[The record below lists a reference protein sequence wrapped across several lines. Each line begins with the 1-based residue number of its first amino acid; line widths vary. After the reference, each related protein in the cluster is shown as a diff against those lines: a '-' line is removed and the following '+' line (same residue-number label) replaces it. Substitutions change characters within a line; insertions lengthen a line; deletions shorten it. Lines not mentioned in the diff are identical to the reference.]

1 MVYAPTLE
9 TDAILKD
16 WLLYVIPDAKVSEN
30 PVSRINPVG
39 DVASQATQRPPSA
52 VNPSLVT
59 RVLSGCKHFS
69 ADLAWC
75 QKHAVSVDDFLQH
88 HTGVREPN
96 VGVTDCHNR
105 QLRLQTESQ
114 TSSLS
119 SDDARTS
126 RELPEQSMNRLC
138 ISSPHFHS
146 TCGSIFQPVKLF
158 RRKDSDETLPAPAFC
173 YSESDAIPLKVI
185 GGSRGL
191 RFLHLLPAATAHAA
205 GDRRPKLLSCLYPLR
220 PGNQSHRS
228 RNQLEIV
235 DLGSTYKV
243 RLCSTSDNQLSGR
256 LEFASSLQPDSGNS
270 PKPNVDLGE
279 SVRHRVEEGR
289 AVDVLN
295 PSSLFGIRQRL
306 ALGTKTRSPRKS
318 RDCSGFESVSGSK
331 LQYSSP
337 WTSSPLLCPDAA
349 RAGQVDLGQP
359 AGWVDASTVPPE
371 SQALP
376 VNKDLSRGTGLPLNA
391 DMAERTD
398 LALNLGLSENNSG
411 VPVSRDLPGNARYL
425 EYAGL
430 LWDTCI
436 PLGLPDNT
444 GATLKVDKTGVRL
457 SPIDLVEEPG
467 NSVSACIAE
476 DRGVPVGL
484 LGDTTAVRDGSG
496 SIHTGGT
503 LSSNEPPSEFLLDA
517 ALPTSA
523 EHSKSAAPD
532 LQMHRITCPSLRP
545 LQDPGQRTATATDS
559 SGGFD
564 ANKSHSA
571 CHVVTISKESSD
583 SNP

>member
-1 MVYAPTLE
+1 M
-9 TDAILKD
+9 
-16 WLLYVIPDAKVSEN
+16 SEN
-30 PVSRINPVG
+30 PVNRIIPVG
-39 DVASQATQRPPSA
+39 GVTSQATQRPPSA
-52 VNPSLVT
+52 VNPSLVN

-88 HTGVREPN
+88 HTGVRESSA
-96 VGVTDCHNR
+96 GATDSHGR

-138 ISSPHFHS
+138 ISSPHFHA

-191 RFLHLLPAATAHAA
+191 RFLHLRPAATTHAA

-220 PGNQSHRS
+220 PGNQSHRP

-243 RLCSTSDNQLSGR
+243 RLCSKSDNQLNGR
-256 LEFASSLQPDSGNS
+256 QEFSSSIQPDSGNS

-279 SVRHRVEEGR
+279 SVRPRVEEGK

-295 PSSLFGIRQRL
+295 PSTLFGIRQRL
-306 ALGTKTRSPRKS
+306 ALGNKTRSPRKS
-318 RDCSGFESVSGSK
+318 RDCSGFETVTGSK

-337 WTSSPLLCPDAA
+337 WTSSPLLCQDAA
-349 RAGQVDLGQP
+349 RAGQADLGQP
-359 AGWVDASTVPPE
+359 AGCVDASTAPPG
-371 SQALP
+371 SKALP
-376 VNKDLSRGTGLPLNA
+376 VNKDLSRGTGLPVNA
-391 DMAERTD
+391 DMTEITGSAV
-398 LALNLGLSENNSG
+398 NLGLPENNSG
-411 VPVSRDLPGNARYL
+411 LPASRDLPGNARYP

-430 LWDTCI
+430 HWDTGV
-436 PLGLPDNT
+436 PLGLPGST
-444 GATLKVDKTGVRL
+444 GATVKVDITGVRVSPVDL
-457 SPIDLVEEPG
+457 SEEPG
-467 NSVSACIAE
+467 NAISACIAE
-476 DRGVPVGL
+476 DRGVSAGV
-484 LGDTTAVRDGSG
+484 LGDATAVRDGSG
-496 SIHTGGT
+496 SIHPCGT
-503 LSSNEPPSEFLLDA
+503 YSSNEPHSEFLLDA
-517 ALPTSA
+517 ALPTSE
-523 EHSKSAAPD
+523 EHSKSAALD
-532 LQMHRITCPSLRP
+532 LQMHRITCPNLRP
-545 LQDPGQRTATATDS
+545 LQDLGDRTATATGS

-571 CHVVTISKESSD
+571 CHVVTTSKESSD